1 LQAAQEPAH
10 TGDVTNAAGSL
21 ALTIA
26 ANAVSN
32 AKLAQVA
39 TARIKGRSTA
49 GTGDVEDLTAA
60 QVKTMLAIGA
70 ADVSGL
76 GALATAGSVDLTT
89 QATGVLQAAQEP
101 AHTGDVTNAAGSLAL
116 TIAANAV
123 SNAKLAQVATA
134 RIKGRKT
141 AGTGDVEDLTAT
153 EATALLDNFTSA
165 AKGLAPASGGGS
177 TNFLRADGTW
187 AAPASGGAP
196 GGSTTQMQF
205 NNAGTF
211 AGASEVLVENNQ
223 LRLATAGS
231 VVAPAASGV
240 KLVGRADAGRVL
252 PAMLSQDGI
261 VREFQTSLARASILV
276 WKAVPGSTTVSA
288 FGSAAPSSTGTITS
302 VGISTSSMIGY
313 MPRVEYLVTTPATNA
328 VAGFRGTVA
337 LVGVGAPAAGMGGF
351 HAVGR
356 WGPAIGVAT
365 ATHRSFTG
373 MANATSVPT
382 DVEPSNLVNCVGM
395 GWDAADANVQIMHN
409 DGAGSCTKIDL
420 GASFP
425 VPTTD
430 RSALYEVALFSP
442 RGTTQ
447 SVDWM
452 VTDAISG
459 ATASGTITTNLPS
472 TSTLL
477 APRGWV
483 SAGGTSSAIGYAL
496 SSFFLDYMN

>member
-1 LQAAQEPAH
+1 
-10 TGDVTNAAGSL
+10 
-21 ALTIA
+21 
-26 ANAVSN
+26 
-32 AKLAQVA
+32 
-39 TARIKGRSTA
+39 
-49 GTGDVEDLTAA
+49 
-60 QVKTMLAIGA
+60 MLAIGA

-141 AGTGDVEDLTAT
+141 AGTGDVEDLTGT

-165 AKGLAPASGGGS
+165 AKGLAPASGGGT

-382 DVEPSNLVNCVGM
+382 DVEPSSLVNCVGM

-425 VPTTD
+425 VPTVD

-442 RGTTQ
+442 RGTAQ